1 LPSDNTL
8 SLIGG
13 EDGNGRSAD
22 AIVVGLGAMGS
33 AALAHLARSGASVVG
48 FDRFSP
54 PHPFGSSHGGTRITR
69 LAIAEGSD
77 YVPLVLRSHELWREL
92 ERWTGTKLL
101 TECGGLTM
109 AQPGASGTLHGV
121 DDYLE
126 RVRSA
131 AREYGIEHENLGA
144 GEIAQR
150 FPQFDLVGGERGY
163 YEPGAGFLRPERC
176 IAAQLQLAA
185 RHGATRR
192 LDEAVT
198 AYASAGDGVTVT
210 TKSGSVRAAKLIVA
224 TGAWMGD
231 SLPEHRGW
239 FRVHRQVLFW
249 FALKDSAAHE
259 RYREMPIYIWETGP
273 AAEDLIYGF
282 PAVDGPD
289 GGAKLATEQY
299 VTTTAP
305 DELER
310 EVRPEEIEEFYERFV
325 RDRLPGLDRRCLKA
339 TACMY
344 TVTPD
349 SRFVIDRHPEH
360 ENVLVVSACSGH
372 GFKHSAAIGEAV
384 AQLVTNGRSDIDLSG
399 FSFARLGGPEPTP

>member
-1 LPSDNTL
+1 
-8 SLIGG
+8 
-13 EDGNGRSAD
+13 
-22 AIVVGLGAMGS
+22 MGS
-33 AALAHLARSGASVVG
+33 AALAHLAKSGASVVG

-54 PHPFGSSHGGTRITR
+54 PHSFGSSHGGTRITR

-92 ERWTGTKLL
+92 EGLTGMELL

-109 AQPGASGTLHGV
+109 AQPGASAPLHGV
-121 DDYLE
+121 DAYLD
-126 RVRSA
+126 RVRSVA
-131 AREYGIEHENLGA
+131 TEYGIEHENLDA
-144 GEIAQR
+144 DEIAQR

-163 YEPGAGFLRPERC
+163 YEPAAGFLRPERC
-176 IAAQLQLAA
+176 IAAQLQLGAQ
-185 RHGATRR
+185 HGATLR

-198 AYASAGDGVTVT
+198 AYTGDRDGVTVT
-210 TKSGSVRAAKLIVA
+210 TGSGSVRAAKLILA
-224 TGAWMGD
+224 TGPWIGD
-231 SLPEHRGW
+231 SLPEHRDW
-239 FRVHRQVLFW
+239 FRVFRQVLFW
-249 FALKDSAAHE
+249 FALKDNAAYE
-259 RYREMPIYIWETGP
+259 LYRQMPIYIWETGP
-273 AAEDLIYGF
+273 GAEDLIYGF

-299 VTTTAP
+299 VATSDP
-305 DELER
+305 EQLER

-325 RDRLPGLDRRCLKA
+325 RERLPGLDRRCLKA

-384 AQLVTNGRSDIDLSG
+384 AQLAINGRSDIDLSG
-399 FSFARLGGPEPTP
+399 FSLARLTR